1 MNNCFVFKF
10 LNFGYFFREMF
21 NIEDYNVYDD
31 SIFYLGGNYFV
42 LGFENF
48 LIW

>member
-1 MNNCFVFKF
+1 MNNCFVFKL